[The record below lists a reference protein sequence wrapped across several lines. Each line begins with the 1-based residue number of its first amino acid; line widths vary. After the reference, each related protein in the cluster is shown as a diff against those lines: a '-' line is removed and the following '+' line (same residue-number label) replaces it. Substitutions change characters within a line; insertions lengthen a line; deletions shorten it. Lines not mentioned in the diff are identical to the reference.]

1 VHNAIRSP
9 SCRSILSGSQ
19 GVQTWEDAAG
29 MCIPELCSARTLPLV
44 SCTHTGGM
52 KARPWGL
59 LPGRLPHREVW
70 RFNVVS
76 AWFWRE
82 VLFLAALLIR

>member
-1 VHNAIRSP
+1 
-9 SCRSILSGSQ
+9 
-19 GVQTWEDAAG
+19 
-29 MCIPELCSARTLPLV
+29 
-44 SCTHTGGM
+44 M